1 MKCMPQK
8 AILSKAQRATLDR
21 EIKEEMLKLNEKY
34 EKDFD
39 TVLVYVLNRHL
50 HFGRKRIKR
59 LYHQL
64 INNRIELRRFYA
76 DDNNSDAKIDIFAM
90 EKELERKGINLSQIF
105 DEIVNERFDEVNEL
119 NNHNKK
125 GSVKDAR

>member
-1 MKCMPQK
+1 MKCMPKK
-8 AILSKAQRATLDR
+8 ANLSKAQRATLDR
-21 EIKEEMLKLNEKY
+21 EIREEMLKMNDKY

-39 TVLVYVLNRHL
+39 TVLVYVLNKHL

-64 INNRIELRRFYA
+64 ISNRIELRRFYA

-90 EKELERKGINLSQIF
+90 KQELERKGINLSQIF
-105 DEIVNERFDEVNEL
+105 DEIMKERFDEVNEL
-119 NNHNKK
+119 NSHKK
-125 GSVKDAR
+125 GKVVKP